1 MPRVVRGYK
10 EAARSNIARAAL
22 EVFASKGFYGSTM
35 EDIAQKLGVSKGAL
49 YQYFKSKE
57 DLLKEIQASSRQG
70 IGEELRRAFEDHEPI
85 EGAELFF
92 DAVFEKLGLRLR
104 NALDIF
110 SLASHDEKLRRI
122 LKEDHEKDLKVI
134 EKFLDEQIRKG
145 KISPKIDKRHLAQL
159 FSAVSFQ
166 VLIELILGYT
176 MLEVRKTW
184 IESIAAI
191 LGGR

>member
-1 MPRVVRGYK
+1 
-10 EAARSNIARAAL
+10 
-22 EVFASKGFYGSTM
+22 M

-57 DLLKEIQASSRQG
+57 DLLKEIQSSSRQG
-70 IGEELRRAFEDHEPI
+70 IGEELRRAFENHEPI

-134 EKFLDEQIRKG
+134 EKFLDEQIGKG
-145 KISPKIDKRHLAQL
+145 KISPKVDKRHLAQL
-159 FSAVSFQ
+159 FSAISFQ

-176 MLEVRKTW
+176 MSEVRKTW